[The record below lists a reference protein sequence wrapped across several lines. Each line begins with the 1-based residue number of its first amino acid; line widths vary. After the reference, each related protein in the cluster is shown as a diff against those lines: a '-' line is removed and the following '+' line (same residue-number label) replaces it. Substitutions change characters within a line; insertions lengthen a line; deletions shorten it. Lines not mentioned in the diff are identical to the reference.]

1 MIRYVHSTI
10 NFFYGV
16 GGGVAVLD
24 GPSVPIGYPKDDSS
38 IETVNASQ
46 PRDLP
51 DVAS

>member
-10 NFFYGV
+10 NLFLGV
-16 GGGVAVLD
+16 GGVAVLD

-38 IETVNASQ
+38 FETVNASQ